1 MTISAKH
8 LAPLLAI
15 SIVVFGVVIVGG
27 APGGLIRAVPDAAKI
42 AAGDVR
48 VQLRVDWIV
57 AGVTWMF
64 QLVLAGGAAALARE
78 KPTRLPRAFVVG
90 VAGTLRAIVPCAVA
104 IAAIVLG
111 GAALVVP
118 GIVLAVLLA
127 FTGAAAGASPGTSPA
142 EALDTS
148 VSTARANWRDAAV
161 AVAAI
166 VAADVAIAVVAQLVL
181 VHAGAPKLQLEQARD
196 ATRVVV
202 LAYTFA
208 SPFAASVLAS
218 VYDKAPT

>member
-1 MTISAKH
+1 VTISAKH
-8 LAPLLAI
+8 LVPLLAI
-15 SIVVFGVVIVGG
+15 SLVVFGVLIVGG
-27 APGGLIRAVPDAAKI
+27 APGGLIRAVPDPAKI
-42 AAGDVR
+42 AAADVR
-48 VQLRVDWIV
+48 AQLRVDWIV
-57 AGVTWMF
+57 AGVAWLL
-64 QLVLAGGAAALARE
+64 QLVLAGGAAALAHE
-78 KPTRLPRAFVVG
+78 KPARLPRAFVAG
-90 VAGTLRAIVPCAVA
+90 FAGTLRAIVPCAIA

-118 GIVLAVLLA
+118 GILLAVLLA
-127 FTGAAAGASPGTSPA
+127 FTGAAAGASPDASPA
-142 EALDTS
+142 EALDAS
-148 VSTARANWRDAAV
+148 VATARANWRDAAV

-202 LAYTFA
+202 LAYAFA
-208 SPFAASVLAS
+208 SPFAASLLAG

>member
-8 LAPLLAI
+8 LVPLLAI
-15 SIVVFGVVIVGG
+15 SLVVFAVVVVGG
-27 APGGLIRAVPDAAKI
+27 APGGLIRVVPDPAKI
-42 AAGDVR
+42 GAGDVR

-57 AGVTWMF
+57 AGVAWMV

-78 KPTRLPRAFVVG
+78 QPGRLPRAFVVG
-90 VAGTLRAIVPCAVA
+90 VAGTVRALVPCAIA

-127 FTGAAAGASPGTSPA
+127 FAGAAGGATPG
-142 EALDTS
+142 ALPSEVLDAS
-148 VSTARANWRDAAV
+148 VAAARAHWRDAAV

-166 VAADVAIAVVAQLVL
+166 VAADVAIAAIAQLVL
-181 VHAGAPKLQLEQARD
+181 VHAGAPKLQLAQARD
-196 ATRVVV
+196 TTRVVV
-202 LAYTFA
+202 LAYAFA
-208 SPFAASVLAS
+208 SPFAASLLAA
-218 VYDKAPT
+218 VYDKAPK